1 MGIFATGSVFSE
13 LPPESQEDLL
23 KITREISLKKG
34 EVVFQEGDPG
44 VGFHFVLFGAVKI
57 FKMNEEGKEHI
68 IHILGPGE
76 LFGEVLLFNQ
86 GDYPATAIA
95 QSDSLVGVVPNE
107 KLEELVLRN
116 NQLALLIIKALNRR
130 LQVAQQKIRSLAL
143 TGAQAKVANTLLAL
157 LYERGQE
164 ETDQTWRLE
173 LDIPKQ
179 DLANLVGVTRE
190 TLARILSEW
199 QKQKWIEWQ
208 GKTLLIHEVIKL
220 KEISSSN

>member
-44 VGFHFVLFGAVKI
+44 VGFHFVLSWAVKI
-57 FKMNEEGKEHI
+57 VKMNEEGKQHI

-86 GDYPATAIA
+86 GAYPATAIA

>member
-1 MGIFATGSVFSE
+1 M
-13 LPPESQEDLL
+13 
-23 KITREISLKKG
+23 
-34 EVVFQEGDPG
+34 
-44 VGFHFVLFGAVKI
+44 
-57 FKMNEEGKEHI
+57 
-68 IHILGPGE
+68 
-76 LFGEVLLFNQ
+76 
-86 GDYPATAIA
+86 
-95 QSDSLVGVVPNE
+95 
-107 KLEELVLRN
+107 
-116 NQLALLIIKALNRR
+116 
-130 LQVAQQKIRSLAL
+130 
-143 TGAQAKVANTLLAL
+143 AL

-179 DLANLVGVTRE
+179 DLASLVGVTRE

>member
-57 FKMNEEGKEHI
+57 VKMNEEGKEHI

-86 GDYPATAIA
+86 GAYPATAIA

>member
-44 VGFHFVLFGAVKI
+44 VGFHIVLSGAVKI
-57 FKMNEEGKEHI
+57 VKMNEEGKEHI

-86 GDYPATAIA
+86 GAYPATAIA

>member
-1 MGIFATGSVFSE
+1 MGIFASGSVFSE
-13 LPPESQEDLL
+13 LPSESQEDLL
-23 KITREISLKKG
+23 KITRKISLKKG

-44 VGFHFVLFGAVKI
+44 VGFHFVLSGSIKI
-57 FKMNEEGKEHI
+57 VKMNEEGKEHI

-86 GDYPATAIA
+86 GAYPATAIA

-157 LYERGQE
+157 LHERGQE
-164 ETDQTWRLE
+164 EGDHVWRLE

-220 KEISSSN
+220 KETSSSN

>member
-23 KITREISLKKG
+23 KITRKISLKKG

-44 VGFHFVLFGAVKI
+44 VGFHFVLSGAVKI
-57 FKMNEEGKEHI
+57 VKMNEEGKEHI

-86 GDYPATAIA
+86 GAYPATAIA

-179 DLANLVGVTRE
+179 DLASLVGVTRE

>member
-23 KITREISLKKG
+23 KITRKISLKKG

-57 FKMNEEGKEHI
+57 VKMNEEGKEHI

-86 GDYPATAIA
+86 GAYPATAIA